1 MMKLLFATLILI
13 NIGYFMWQS
22 WYVEPPDA
30 AYNAYSEAPINAD
43 KMNLLATSKE
53 KLKRHRQRPAKKVL
67 TDVTPERLCYRIGP
81 FPKEKAALDVRRW
94 LADRVVAAVPRKVSE
109 TRTVYRI
116 ALPPLASARAVAK
129 MRKRLIR
136 QGFRD
141 HVVLA
146 DAEEKNVISVGVFSV
161 KANADNRLRAL
172 KKKGFKARKKT
183 QKTRRSR
190 YWLEIKSENDL
201 QKTLNKQK
209 WSSTAV
215 TAKGVDCG
223 SQLPAADKRA
233 AKR

>member
-1 MMKLLFATLILI
+1 MKILFSALVLI
-13 NIGYFMWQS
+13 NIGYYMWQS
-22 WYVEPPDA
+22 WYVEPPGA
-30 AYNAYSEAPINAD
+30 AYNAYSESPVNVD
-43 KMNLLATSKE
+43 KMKLVADSKGS
-53 KLKRHRQRPAKKVL
+53 LKRRTKRPATQAL
-67 TDVTPERLCYRIGP
+67 TDRTPERLCYRIGP

-94 LADRVVAAVPRKVSE
+94 LADSVVAAVPREVSE
-109 TRTVYRI
+109 TRTVYRV
-116 ALPPLASARAVAK
+116 ALPPLASAQAVAK

-136 QGFRD
+136 QGFKD

-161 KANADNRLRAL
+161 KANANKRLRRL
-172 KKKGFKARKKT
+172 KKKGFKAIKKT

-209 WSSTAV
+209 WSSAAV

-223 SQLPAADKRA
+223 SGLPGIAKSA